1 VIVLVALL
9 HAATIEALGDD
20 RIGHAEPEQ
29 FGILNM
35 TKMVRIKAKSA
46 VLRPLAIASALTAP
60 MMVLFSFLPHR
71 LGRRRCGEIMA
82 MALRSR

>member
-1 VIVLVALL
+1 MALL

-46 VLRPLAIASALTAP
+46 VLRCLAIASEDRD
-60 MMVLFSFLPHR
+60 S
-71 LGRRRCGEIMA
+71 LGSAIERK
-82 MALRSR
+82 SRKK